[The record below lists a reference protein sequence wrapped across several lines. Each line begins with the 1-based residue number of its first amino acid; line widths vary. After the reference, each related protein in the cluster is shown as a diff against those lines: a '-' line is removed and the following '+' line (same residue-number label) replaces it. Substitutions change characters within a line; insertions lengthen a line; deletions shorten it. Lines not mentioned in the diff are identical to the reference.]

1 VIPVSSNLDLHDLRT
16 KLNQMTERIVSR
28 LKDRSRYPLNA
39 LVYRPDAIPIAHRSG
54 ISFLD
59 FALEGLEHYHAS
71 LGRYRFPD
79 QYRLT
84 DVSPTAPVDRGT
96 PPSPIVRVDLALK
109 DAIVAFYCQLVQALC
124 MEGDDATTYGETAY
138 CDADL
143 IVLIHERINV
153 GRYVAEAKL
162 QTDPSLVRVVDA
174 RPTLARRLVQPQ
186 REQAV
191 VDQARRIATRYDL
204 NAEVV
209 ERCFRWIIEQT
220 LDVEVEY
227 LRRKYGHAGT

>member
-1 VIPVSSNLDLHDLRT
+1 MIPVSSNLDLHDLRT

-39 LVYRPDAIPIAHRSG
+39 VVYRPDAIPIAHRMG
-54 ISFLD
+54 LSFLD

-84 DVSPTAPVDRGT
+84 EVSPSAPVDRGS

-109 DAIVAFYCQLVQALC
+109 DAIVTFYRQLVQTLC
-124 MEGDDATTYGETAY
+124 PAGDDATTYGETVY

-153 GRYVAEAKL
+153 GRYIAEAKL
-162 QTDPSLVRVVDA
+162 QTDPTLVEAVGD
-174 RPTLARRLVQPQ
+174 RPTLAQRLVQPR

-191 VDQARRIATRYDL
+191 IDQARRIASRYDL
-204 NAEVV
+204 DAAVV
-209 ERCFRWIIEQT
+209 ERCFRWIIAQT
-220 LDVEVEY
+220 LEVEVEY
-227 LRRKYGHAGT
+227 LRRKYGGA

>member
-1 VIPVSSNLDLHDLRT
+1 MIYVSSNLDLHDLRT

-28 LKDRSRYPLNA
+28 MKDRSRYPLNA
-39 LVYRPDAIPIAHRSG
+39 VVYRPDAIPIANRSG
-54 ISFLD
+54 LSFLD

-84 DVSPTAPVDRGT
+84 GVSPSALVDRGSPT
-96 PPSPIVRVDLALK
+96 SPIQPVDIALK
-109 DAIVAFYCQLVQALC
+109 DEIVAFYYRLVRALC
-124 MEGDDATTYGETAY
+124 PEGDDATTYGETVY

-153 GRYVAEAKL
+153 GRFVAEAKL
-162 QTDPSLVRVVDA
+162 QTDPAISDVVDD
-174 RPTLARRLVQPQ
+174 RRTLAQRLIQPQ

-191 VDQARRIATRYDL
+191 IDQARGIATRYDL
-204 NAEVV
+204 DPEVV
-209 ERCFRWIIEQT
+209 ERCFRWIIEKT
-220 LDVEVEY
+220 LDVEIEY
-227 LRRKYGHAGT
+227 LRRKYHGTGS